1 MGVSPPCSVTRG
13 PVCVVTHSASDLVQL
28 YQGELGTSL
37 KPGNPPTSADRILKR
52 SLLCTP
58 DQLAWAAQDLLCGFS
73 SPLPAQRQVP
83 RAIPAAPL
91 ADQRPSEF
99 TPFCS
104 KCSWDTVV
112 GLHSETSFT
121 CSKKVQL
128 KEDANTS
135 TQWSR
140 EGCAVMQHWS

>member
-1 MGVSPPCSVTRG
+1 MC
-13 PVCVVTHSASDLVQL
+13 VTHGASDPVQL
-28 YQGELGTSL
+28 YKGEPGTSL
-37 KPGNPPTSADRILKR
+37 KPGNPPASADRILKQ

-58 DQLAWAAQDLLCGFS
+58 DQLARAAQDLLRSFS
-73 SPLPAQRQVP
+73 SPLPAQRRVP

-104 KCSWDTVV
+104 KRTWDAVV

-121 CSKKVQL
+121 CSKKVHL

-140 EGCAVMQHWS
+140 EGCTVMQHWSWVILRPKPTLQ